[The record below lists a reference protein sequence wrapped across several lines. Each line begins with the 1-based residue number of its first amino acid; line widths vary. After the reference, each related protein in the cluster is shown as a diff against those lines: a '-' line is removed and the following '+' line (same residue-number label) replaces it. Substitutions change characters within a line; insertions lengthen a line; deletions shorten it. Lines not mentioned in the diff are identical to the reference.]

1 MPGNG
6 AAAGPGK
13 LPGGSKVRPPRLWV
27 FVSKTPLE
35 WRLALTEGVDHQ
47 DVMAKIA
54 AESGWSPRYAFMIL
68 MSAGIAV
75 LGLLIS
81 SPAVVIGAM
90 LISPL
95 MNPILGFGFSL
106 ATFDFAEMRRSLA
119 ALAAGAALAIGFTWL
134 IVALSPLKEATAEI
148 LSRTRPNLFDLLIAL
163 FAALAGAYAIIKG
176 GGGTIVGVA
185 IATALMPPL
194 AVVGYGLATWNG
206 PVFGGALALFVT
218 NFVTISLAATVMAR
232 LHGFGRSRSRHQ
244 GLIETLM
251 LIAVFVALA
260 IPLGIS
266 LSKIADEAVTV
277 ADVRSYLSHRFGG
290 ASRITQLVVDVDAKP
305 LAVRAVVVAPRAKVT
320 SNSVLLAGLQKR
332 LGRAVTLQ
340 VDQVVL
346 AENYNS
352 LEAQRADLQTASK
365 ASAAAKA
372 ADDRVALAVAM
383 AAGVSADQVT
393 VDSDQKRATAMAVA
407 QPGADLET
415 YQALESRAAAATPDW
430 RIAVTPPM
438 QPLPLIRF
446 TSGSDA
452 LDRASRQ
459 AVLTSAW
466 ASKRWNSPALAV
478 PGLPRGPESA
488 PRHPSL
494 AQRRALAIA
503 ALLRSQGVQPRSAP
517 TAALAFRL
525 SLAGSGAEP

>member
-1 MPGNG
+1 MPGHR
-6 AAAGPGK
+6 AAAAPGE
-13 LPGGSKVRPPRLWV
+13 PPDRSKPIVSGLWI
-27 FVSKTPLE
+27 FVSNTRLG
-35 WRLALTEGVDHQ
+35 WRRALTEGVDHQ

-95 MNPILGFGFSL
+95 MDPILGFGFSL

-119 ALAAGAALAIGFTWL
+119 ALVAGSVLAIAFTWL
-134 IVALSPLKEATAEI
+134 IVALSPLKEATSEI

-176 GGGTIVGVA
+176 RGGTIVGVA

-194 AVVGYGLATWNG
+194 AVVGYGVATWNA

-232 LHGFGRSRSRHQ
+232 LHGFGRSLSRHQ
-244 GLIETLM
+244 GWIETLM

-260 IPLGIS
+260 VPLGIS
-266 LSKIADEAVTV
+266 LRKIAEEAVTV
-277 ADVRSYLSHRFGG
+277 ADVRSYLSHRFGV
-290 ASRITQLVVDVDAKP
+290 ASRVTQLVVDVDAKP
-305 LAVRAVVVAPRAKVT
+305 LAVRAVIVAPRAKVA
-320 SNSVLLAGLQKR
+320 SNSVLRAGLQKR
-332 LGRAVTLQ
+332 LGRPVALQ

-346 AENYNS
+346 AENSNS
-352 LEAQRADLQTASK
+352 LEAQRADLQASSK
-365 ASAAAKA
+365 SALAAKA

-393 VDSDQKRATAMAVA
+393 VDNDQKRATAVAVA
-407 QPGADLET
+407 EPGADLET
-415 YQALESRAAAATPDW
+415 YQALESRAAATAPDW
-430 RIAVTPPM
+430 RMIITPPM

-452 LDRASRQ
+452 LDQASRE

-478 PGLPRGPESA
+478 PGLPRAPAGA
-488 PRHPSL
+488 PRYPSL

-503 ALLRSQGVQPRSAP
+503 VLLRSQGVKPLSAP
-517 TAALAFRL
+517 SAGLAFRL
-525 SLAGSGAEP
+525 SLAVSGTGP